1 MTRLNKTKSN
11 LELIWQQ
18 LDDACGSLDNA
29 FDNIGSMTNL
39 ENIKADASQIDL
51 SAIVDLK
58 NQIEELIE
66 EKK

>member
-29 FDNIGSMTNL
+29 FDNIGRIVG
-39 ENIKADASQIDL
+39 EEQIKDDASRIDF

-66 EKK
+66 KK